1 MSVSEKLRQAE
12 PPIAVETEGVK
23 YIGSKRALV
32 PYILRALGQISAK
45 TVFDGF
51 SGTTRV
57 AQALANNGYTVCCND
72 IAVFS
77 NVFAQCY
84 LLNRKPAEYY
94 TPLLYHLNNLTG
106 ISGWFTEQYG
116 GAPNGGSSIQKD
128 GRKRVWQ
135 RHNTVKLD
143 AIRPEIDRVTEDPI
157 ERSVLLTSLILAMD
171 QVDNSVGHHAA
182 YLKTWSAR
190 SYKTMHMTLPKFARY
205 SPEHAIFN
213 GDIFRILPKI
223 NADVAYFDPPY
234 GSNNAK
240 MPPSR
245 VRYASYYH
253 LWTTICLNDQPELV
267 GAAGRRRDTSDRLA
281 ASEFEEF
288 RKDSSGRYLVLDS
301 IDKLIEQTPTKYIVL
316 SYNNRG
322 RITPDELYELLA
334 SNGRQVAVSSIDY
347 RRHVMAGM
355 TWTNDWADRTSEKN
369 RELLFTIEM

>member
-1 MSVSEKLRQAE
+1 MTVYEKLRQPE

-23 YIGSKRALV
+23 YIGSKRSLV
-32 PYILRALGQISAK
+32 PYILRTLGEIPAK

-57 AQALANNGYTVCCND
+57 AQALANDGYSVCCND

-77 NVFAQCY
+77 KIFAQCY
-84 LLNRKPAEYY
+84 LLNRKPVDYY
-94 TPLLYHLNNLTG
+94 LPLLGHLNNLTG
-106 ISGWFTEQYG
+106 LNGWFTEQYG

-135 RHNTVKLD
+135 IHNTMKLD
-143 AIRPEIDRVTEDPI
+143 AIRPEIDRVTGDPV

-190 SYKTMHMTLPKFARY
+190 SYKTMHMTLPKFAQY
-205 SPEHAIFN
+205 SPEHAIFY
-213 GDIFRILPKI
+213 GDIFKTLPNI
-223 NADVAYFDPPY
+223 HADVAYFDPPY

-267 GAAGRRRDTSDRLA
+267 GAAGRRRDASDRLA

-301 IDKLIEQTPTKYIVL
+301 IARLIDQTPTKYIVL

-334 SNGRQVAVSSIDY
+334 SKGRQVAVSSIDY

-355 TWTNDWADRTSEKN
+355 TWTNDWTDRTSEEN
-369 RELLFTIEM
+369 QELLYTIEK